1 MNYARMVIEKEAP
14 EEYGY
19 DRIRY
24 NLSESSIADQKLSD
38 IGLNFPDLT
47 LFYGEHRGERALR
60 DLIAQQDAGLSPD
73 HVLVTAGAAGALFII
88 ATSLLSQADHL
99 VVVRPNYATNIE
111 TPKAIGCGISYIDLS
126 FDEGF
131 AVDLAKVAAALRPN
145 TRYISVTCPHNPTG
159 TIMSRADLDALIALA
174 ESHGCYLLVDETY
187 RDLSYG
193 QKLPAAASL
202 SPRAIS
208 VSSLS
213 KAFGIPGIRIGW
225 LVTRDAALYEQF
237 LAAKEQ
243 IGICG
248 SVIDEAIAR
257 TMLEGRNDF
266 LGKLI
271 PEMTARRDIVQD
283 WIDAEPLV
291 DWVRPEGGVVG
302 FPRLNVGSDFDLD
315 RFYVDAA
322 RTARH
327 LCRPGPL
334 VRHAEAVLPRRLRLA
349 HGRAAQGR
357 SRCDFG
363 GAAGVTGAPRKP
375 CYRPVRRAHRR

>member
-24 NLSESSIADQKLSD
+24 NLSESSIADQKLSE
-38 IGLNFPDLT
+38 IGLSLPDLT
-47 LFYGEHRGERALR
+47 LFYGEHRGDKALR
-60 DLIAQQDAGLSPD
+60 ELIAGQDAGLSPD

-88 ATSLLSQADHL
+88 ATSLLSDKDHL

-111 TPKAIGCGISYIDLS
+111 TPRAIGCAISYIDLD
-126 FDEGF
+126 FDNGF
-131 AVDLAKVAAALRPN
+131 AVDLAEVAAALRPN

-159 TIMSRADLDALIALA
+159 TIMSRADLDGLIALA
-174 ESHGCYLLVDETY
+174 ERHGCYLLVDETY

-193 QKLPAAASL
+193 QRLPAAASL

-213 KAFGIPGIRIGW
+213 KAYGIPGIRIGW
-225 LVTRDAALYEQF
+225 LVTQDAGLYERF

-257 TMLEGRNDF
+257 AMLERRDEF
-266 LGKLI
+266 LGALM
-271 PEMTARRDIVQD
+271 PEMKARRDIVQQ
-283 WIDAEPLV
+283 WIDREPLV
-291 DWVRPEGGVVG
+291 DWVRPQGGVVG
-302 FPRLNVGSDFDLD
+302 FPRIDVGPDFDLD
-315 RFYVDAA
+315 RFYDGLLEKHGAYVGPGHWFEMPKTYFRVGFGWPTEAQLRGGLEAISAA
-322 RTARH
+322 
-327 LCRPGPL
+327 
-334 VRHAEAVLPRRLRLA
+334 LRE
-349 HGRAAQGR
+349 QN
-357 SRCDFG
+357 
-363 GAAGVTGAPRKP
+363 
-375 CYRPVRRAHRR
+375 

>member
-38 IGLNFPDLT
+38 IGLQLPDLT
-47 LFYGEHRGERALR
+47 LFYGEHRGERPLR
-60 DLIAQQDAGLSPD
+60 DLIAAQDAGISPD

-88 ATSLLSQADHL
+88 ATSLLSPRDHL

-111 TPKAIGCGISYIDLS
+111 TPRAIGCEIGFVDLA

-131 AVDLAKVAAALRPN
+131 AIDLAKLKAALRPN
-145 TRYISVTCPHNPTG
+145 TRIISVTCPHNPTG
-159 TIMSRADLDALIALA
+159 TMMSRADLDALIALA
-174 ESHGCYLLVDETY
+174 ENRGCYLLVDETY
-187 RDLSYG
+187 RDLSYNR
-193 QKLPAAASL
+193 KLPAAASL
-202 SPRAIS
+202 SKRAIS

-225 LVTRDAALYEQF
+225 LVTQDAALYEKF
-237 LAAKEQ
+237 LSAKEQ

-257 TMLEGRNDF
+257 TMLERRDEF
-266 LGKLI
+266 LKTLI
-271 PEMTARRDIVQD
+271 PEMAARRDIVQA

-315 RFYVDAA
+315 RFYRILLEQHATYVG
-322 RTARH
+322 
-327 LCRPGPL
+327 PGHWFEMPKRFFR
-334 VRHAEAVLPRRLRLA
+334 VGFGWPT
-349 HGRAAQGR
+349 AAQL
-357 SRCDFG
+357 SG
-363 GAAGVTGAPRKP
+363 GLEAISAAL
-375 CYRPVRRAHRR
+375 RA